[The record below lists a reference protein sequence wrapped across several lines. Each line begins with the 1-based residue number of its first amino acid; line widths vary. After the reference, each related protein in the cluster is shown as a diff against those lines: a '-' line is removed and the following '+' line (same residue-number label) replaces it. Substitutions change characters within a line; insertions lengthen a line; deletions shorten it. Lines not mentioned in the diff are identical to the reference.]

1 MAGVAALSREPHEL
15 ASDLDL
21 CASSRAGCQSAF
33 STLAVR
39 YQRPLRAFCARLV
52 GNDQAEDVVQQSLV
66 SAWVALADRQV
77 EVDQPKAWLYRIARN
92 QAMDWLRSAGSAW
105 GELDPNWQ
113 APDTT
118 EHAVESRDR
127 LGRLSAGMKDLPAR
141 QREAL
146 VMHAM
151 AGHSYGD
158 IAAVMDTNV
167 PAVSQLINRART
179 RLRAAIA
186 ALLPPPLIARFH
198 ARAARASSPGP
209 VGRAAVLVSVASA
222 CAIGSVVTNGPP
234 SNHPRASTPSA
245 PAASSASAASVAA
258 AASRHSVKPQ

>member
-1 MAGVAALSREPHEL
+1 MAGVPALSREPHEL

-21 CASSRAGCQSAF
+21 CASSRAGCQAAF
-33 STLAVR
+33 SALAAR
-39 YQRPLRAFCARLV
+39 YQRPLRTFCARLV

-66 SAWVALADRQV
+66 SAWVALSDRQV
-77 EVDQPKAWLYRIARN
+77 EVEQPKAGLYRIARN
-92 QAMDWLRSAGSAW
+92 QAMDWLRCAGSAW
-105 GELDPNWQ
+105 GQLDPNWQ

-151 AGHSYGD
+151 AGRSYGD
-158 IAAVMDTNV
+158 IAAVMDTNI

-179 RLRAAIA
+179 RLRAPQERARPLSRPVLVRARRPVRPRIPA
-186 ALLPPPLIARFH
+186 PARAPPPAR
-198 ARAARASSPGP
+198 
-209 VGRAAVLVSVASA
+209 
-222 CAIGSVVTNGPP
+222 
-234 SNHPRASTPSA
+234 
-245 PAASSASAASVAA
+245 
-258 AASRHSVKPQ
+258 